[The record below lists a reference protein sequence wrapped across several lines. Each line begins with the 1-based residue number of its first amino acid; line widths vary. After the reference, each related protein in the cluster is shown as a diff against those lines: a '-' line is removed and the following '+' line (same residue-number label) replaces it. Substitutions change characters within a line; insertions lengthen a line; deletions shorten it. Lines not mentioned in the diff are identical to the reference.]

1 MDLSMNLKEKSPIS
15 GSYRRFDR
23 TSSPSSFDDG
33 VSVRVTELLTPDC
46 GVTVL
51 VQPINQSVG
60 SSNPSHGSRNRIK
73 QELLILV
80 VGCDPQVRRTNS

>member
-1 MDLSMNLKEKSPIS
+1 MDISNLLL
-15 GSYRRFDR
+15 
-23 TSSPSSFDDG
+23 FDDG

-51 VQPINQSVG
+51 VQPI
-60 SSNPSHGSRNRIK
+60 SNLLEVPTLLTEVRNRIK

-80 VGCDPQVRRTNS
+80 LGATHR